1 MKLPK
6 KADAMVGHDKELN
19 DSEEGFL
26 NPEDLSIIDE
36 KTWEPSDEE
45 ILSYALKLGYDIE
58 KDPDE
63 LFEVA
68 YYYMKYPLP
77 DGWRRAIYKK
87 TKELMYINMEDG
99 EIEVVTEIE
108 EMAHQMYLEK
118 KEEMIGKQLG
128 LLDKED
134 KKEVKN
140 EEKNKIPPLNPIK
153 KSTSPPKSPTLLP
166 SLKDKTNSK
175 NNLLNELENELLE
188 KKVKN
193 DMGIDTDLDF
203 DKNKDLKKKNNE
215 DIFDIID
222 KDTKMKEK
230 EEEKKDEDK
239 KEKNEKKDDI
249 YGMHVKESEEE
260 EENEYGDEFDYDGID
275 DDSDLNKGEPLIKS
289 MINKE
294 KEKEEKEK
302 IEKEKLEKEL
312 MELKEKELKEL
323 LEKEEKE
330 KEKKEREDREEKER
344 KEKELK
350 ELKEKEEREKEEREK
365 EERERKEKEEKEKRE
380 KELREQK
387 LKEEKERE
395 KLEKEKKEKEEKER
409 KLRKELEREKEL
421 NDKLIKEKKNYL
433 NKKLK
438 ELQEYKEEKK
448 RNYEKV
454 KKEKEEKNKKLKE
467 EYNSKLEKNLNKNK
481 TKLQSQYK
489 EKIELYE
496 SQLINKKSKEEK
508 SFTNDQK
515 YKFEEKQKDSKK
527 KKEKEYEEKKNELKE
542 KKNKLMKEIK
552 EEKSEKEKNESSMKD
567 KKLNLQKN
575 IKLLEEKKKIDIN
588 NKNKKHD
595 LLIKDYEI
603 ELENKLLKE
612 KEQIKEYI
620 TNNNILTYNTSTSSL
635 NFSMSGINKEDENN
649 EFIKSKLME
658 NIQKSLEEEYEINC
672 KEIEQQLNNNK
683 IKEIEKYKISM
694 EQEIKDKI
702 QFYKNENIS
711 NEKEY
716 YKMLS
721 NIRQNSQRK
730 KLDGDKYLNEGFEQ
744 TMKQHEETKNK
755 ISIDN
760 KKLMTLVI
768 EGIQKLILQNNSIE
782 QTEIYIEEYLIELKD
797 TYFIMFQKNKN
808 VYEMEEYEFRHK
820 KLFIKYLLD
829 VINYLSKM
837 FCSANN
843 IYDIDK
849 KYISENL
856 LQFCKNKINDYKN
869 KYQNKKK
876 KRLYKFLN
884 DNLLSKTQPYSIL
897 TEFDKIKETNNIFVN
912 SFKRKYDNEK
922 ININLNTNIDNNKN
936 ENILNK
942 INVDESIN
950 NITRNSFTFKKINN
964 LLENQNNNLANT
976 MNNFNKYNN
985 NYNFNSSNGFNNM
998 NFYSTFNRTKSTN
1011 DYNINDKFFKLLN
1024 KKQDNINKIE
1034 YYTFEENINYKIPL
1048 IPEIILQNID
1058 EEVLIAYSDIIIFLK
1073 NEYMKLIEINKGKKI
1088 KKNVNLNKLILDK
1101 IEIYAEETFNFIINN
1116 YGDKDQYKNIQRKIK
1131 TVQNNVEDFKKN
1143 FNVDKYLENPN
1154 LYKTI
1159 SLADY
1164 IINNKM
1170 ISNGQ
1175 NSKTTIN
1182 GINKLILNGNLNE
1195 FEEK

>member
-6 KADAMVGHDKELN
+6 KSDALVGQDKELN

-77 DGWRRAIYKK
+77 EGWRRAIYKK

-118 KEEMIGKQLG
+118 KEEMMGKKIGLS
-128 LLDKED
+128 DKED
-134 KKEVKN
+134 KKETKKN
-140 EEKNKIPPLNPIK
+140 EKNKIPPLNPVK
-153 KSTSPPKSPTLLP
+153 KSTSPPKSPTSLP

-175 NNLLNELENELLE
+175 NNLLNEIENELLE
-188 KKVKN
+188 KKILKN

-203 DKNKDLKKKNNE
+203 EKNKDIKKKNND
-215 DIFDIID
+215 DIFDILDQDIKTKD
-222 KDTKMKEK
+222 KDNEK
-230 EEEKKDEDK
+230 VEEKD
-239 KEKNEKKDDI
+239 KNEKKEDI
-249 YGMHVKESEEE
+249 YGMQAKESEEE

-294 KEKEEKEK
+294 KEKEKEEKELKYKEEKAK
-302 IEKEKLEKEL
+302 IEKEIKEL
-312 MELKEKELKEL
+312 
-323 LEKEEKE
+323 
-330 KEKKEREDREEKER
+330 

-350 ELKEKEEREKEEREK
+350 ELKEKEEKEEKEKKEREEKEREEKEKKEKELKEKEEREK
-365 EERERKEKEEKEKRE
+365 EEAERKEREEKEKRE

-387 LKEEKERE
+387 LKEKEERE
-395 KLEKEKKEKEEKER
+395 KLEKEKKEKEEKL
-409 KLRKELEREKEL
+409 KKELEKEKEL

-448 RNYEKV
+448 RIYEKE
-454 KKEKEEKNKKLKE
+454 KKGKEEKNKKLKE
-467 EYNSKLEKNLNKNK
+467 EYNSKLEKNINKNK

-508 SFTNDQK
+508 AFTNDQK
-515 YKFEEKQKDSKK
+515 YKYEEKQKESKS

-542 KKNKLMKEIK
+542 KKSKLMKEIK
-552 EEKSEKEKNESSMKD
+552 EEKNEKEKNESSMKE
-567 KKLNLQKN
+567 KKMNLQKH
-575 IKLLEEKKKIDIN
+575 IKLLDEKKKIDIN

-603 ELENKLLKE
+603 ELENKLMKE

-620 TNNNILTYNTSTSSL
+620 TNNILNYNTSISSL

-649 EFIKSKLME
+649 EFIKSKLLE
-658 NIQKSLEEEYEINC
+658 NIQKSLEDEYEINC

-702 QFYKNENIS
+702 QFYKNENLS

-716 YKMLS
+716 YQILS
-721 NIRQNSQRK
+721 NIRQNSQKK
-730 KLDGDKYLNEGFEQ
+730 KLDSDKYLNDGFEQ
-744 TMKQHEETKNK
+744 TMKEHEETKNK

-760 KKLMTLVI
+760 KKLMSLVV
-768 EGIQKLILQNNSIE
+768 EGIQKLMLKNNSVE
-782 QTEIYIEEYLIELKD
+782 QTEIHIEEYLMELKD

-808 VYEMEEYEFRHK
+808 VYEMEEYDFNHK
-820 KLFIKYLLD
+820 KLFVKYLLE
-829 VINYLSKM
+829 VINYLSKV
-837 FCSANN
+837 FYSANN
-843 IYDIDK
+843 LYDIDK
-849 KYISENL
+849 KNISESL

-876 KRLYKFLN
+876 KRIYKFLN
-884 DNLLSKTQPYSIL
+884 DNLLFKAQQFSTLSEFEKTR
-897 TEFDKIKETNNIFVN
+897 ETNNIFVN
-912 SFKRKYDNEK
+912 SFKRRYDNEGQNMNK
-922 ININLNTNIDNNKN
+922 NMDNNKN

-950 NITRNSFTFKKINN
+950 NITKNSFIFKKNNN
-964 LLENQNNNLANT
+964 LIESQNNNLANT
-976 MNNFNKYNN
+976 MNNFNNFQNN
-985 NYNFNSSNGFNNM
+985 NFNSSNGFNNM
-998 NFYSTFNRTKSTN
+998 NFYSTFNRTKSLN
-1011 DYNINDKFFKLLN
+1011 DYNINEKFFKLLN
-1024 KKQDNINKIE
+1024 KGKDNVNKLE
-1034 YYTFEENINYKIPL
+1034 FYTIDQNTNCKIPL
-1048 IPEIILQNID
+1048 IPENILQNID
-1058 EEVLIAYSDIIIFLK
+1058 EDILIAYSDIIIFLK
-1073 NEYMKLIEINKGKKI
+1073 NEYLKLIDINKGKNKI
-1088 KKNVNLNKLILDK
+1088 KKNTNLNKLILDK
-1101 IEIYAEETFNFIINN
+1101 IQIYTEEAFNYIINN
-1116 YGDKDQYKNIQRKIK
+1116 YENKEQYKNIQRKIK
-1131 TVQNNVEDFKKN
+1131 TVQNHIEDFKKN

-1154 LYKTI
+1154 IYKTP

-1175 NSKTTIN
+1175 NYKAETN
-1182 GINKLILNGNLNE
+1182 GINNLILNGNFNE
-1195 FEEK
+1195 FETK